1 MPDRV
6 IRELRE
12 HEREVFAAVVAALTE
27 QSGGPSGVMS
37 DPDVNIARMAI
48 LAVRTAE
55 PLIAAI
61 TLRAFAEGAGRS
73 LGELPPSARIGATT
87 VLAAARDVADGIERR
102 GLGG

>member
-12 HEREVFAAVVAALTE
+12 HEKEVFAAVVDVLTK
-27 QSGGPSGVMS
+27 QAGGMEGLMS
-37 DPDVNIARMAI
+37 DPDTNIARMAI

-55 PLIAAI
+55 PLIAAL

-73 LGELPPSARIGATT
+73 LGEMPPAARLGATT
-87 VLAAARDVADGIERR
+87 VLAAARDVADGIER
-102 GLGG
+102 GWS